1 MTTQPCS
8 LLPLPKHFGR
18 RPDVSFPDP
27 AEALQRGVVLA
38 ARLQHQVALA
48 VRDALDER
56 GLALDWLATEVG
68 EHVDHLRRKLH
79 GKAQAGLADLTS
91 WIELLSLPTS
101 LLQPRPVQVQSE
113 STSR

>member
-8 LLPLPKHFGR
+8 LLALPKHFGR
-18 RPDVSFPDP
+18 RPDATFPDP
-27 AEALQRGVVLA
+27 VEALQRGFVLA

-91 WIELLSLPTS
+91 WIALLELPTS
-101 LLQPRPVQVQSE
+101 LLQPRSVQNLSDE
-113 STSR
+113 PAR

>member
-8 LLPLPKHFGR
+8 LLALPKHFGR
-18 RPDVSFPDP
+18 RPDASFPSPSD
-27 AEALQRGVVLA
+27 ALQRGFVLA
-38 ARLQHQVALA
+38 AKLQHQVALA

-56 GLALDWLATEVG
+56 GLALDWLAGEVG

-91 WIELLSLPTS
+91 WIELLSLPLA
-101 LLQPRPVQVQSE
+101 LLTPRTDGAAV
-113 STSR
+113 